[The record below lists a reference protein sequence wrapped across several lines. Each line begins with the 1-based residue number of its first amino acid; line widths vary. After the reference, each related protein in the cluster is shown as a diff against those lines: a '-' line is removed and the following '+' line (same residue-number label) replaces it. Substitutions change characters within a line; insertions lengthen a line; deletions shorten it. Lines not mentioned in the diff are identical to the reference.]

1 MLGRSMMEPMWKN
14 PETTLGRAV
23 FLKPLFDKSYPR
35 GCRREKMLDIGAGNG
50 IMAEVFGAGFN
61 EVYTIDLEIPSPRS
75 EGPVV
80 RGAPILQWLRASGDA
95 LPFSSDSFD
104 LVTAFSVLEHIPD
117 RARAVG
123 EWIRVLKPGGFLLI
137 QIPNRYFVIE
147 LHSGLPN
154 PNHVPRGVRERLLN
168 LIGYGW
174 MKDVDIPSLRL
185 LRRLIWRADPSL
197 SVSLIPLKWPITL
210 VPRRLRLIYRVLD
223 RLRWFAL
230 NPFGYMAI
238 CNKPP
243 L

>member
-1 MLGRSMMEPMWKN
+1 MWN
-14 PETTLGRAV
+14 PQTTLKRAV
-23 FLKPLFDKSYPR
+23 FLKALLDKSYPGGSPR
-35 GCRREKMLDIGAGNG
+35 DKMLDIGAGDG
-50 IMAEVFGAGFN
+50 VMAEVFGAGFN
-61 EVYTIDLEIPSPRS
+61 EVYTIDLKTPSPRS

-80 RGAPILQWLRASGDA
+80 RGAPTLQWLRASGDA
-95 LPFSSDSFD
+95 LPFPSDSFD
-104 LVTAFSVLEHIPD
+104 LVTAFSVLEHMPPD
-117 RARAVG
+117 RARAVD
-123 EWIRVLKPGGFLLI
+123 EWIRVLKPGGVLLI

-154 PNHVPRGVRERLLN
+154 PNYMPRAVRERLLN

-185 LRRLIWRADPSL
+185 LRQLIWRADPSL

-238 CNKPP
+238 CDKPP

>member
-1 MLGRSMMEPMWKN
+1 MLGRSMVEPTWN
-14 PETTLGRAV
+14 PETTLKRAV
-23 FLKPLFDKSYPR
+23 FLKALFDKSYPR

-50 IMAEVFGAGFN
+50 VMAELFGAGFN
-61 EVYTIDLEIPSPRS
+61 EVYTIDLKTPSPRS

-80 RGAPILQWLRASGDA
+80 RGAPTLQWLRASGDA

-104 LVTAFSVLEHIPD
+104 LVTAFSVLEHVPD
-117 RARAVG
+117 RARAVD

-154 PNHVPRGVRERLLN
+154 PNYVPRAVRERLLD

-185 LRRLIWRADPSL
+185 LRRFIYRADSSL
-197 SVSLIPLKWPITL
+197 NISVVSIRWPITL
-210 VPRRLRLIYRVLD
+210 VPPRLRLIYRALD
-223 RLRWFAL
+223 RLRWFVP

-238 CNKPP
+238 CRKPP